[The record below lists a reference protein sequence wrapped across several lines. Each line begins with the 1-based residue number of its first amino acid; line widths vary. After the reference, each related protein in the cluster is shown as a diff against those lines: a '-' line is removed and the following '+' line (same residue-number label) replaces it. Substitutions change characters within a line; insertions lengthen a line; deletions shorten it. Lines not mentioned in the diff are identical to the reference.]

1 MRQTSATSRIS
12 QGFSLLEVLL
22 AMGILFGSL
31 AVLSQLAS
39 IGIDHLERAET
50 SSTAIR
56 LCQNKLG
63 EVLAGIQPLKD
74 IADEPL
80 LENADW
86 SYSIEIQPLE
96 PLSML
101 EVRVRVARISDV
113 QRKPNSRRGRYQ
125 LIRWIYQNG
134 GLAVQ

>member
-1 MRQTSATSRIS
+1 MRQASATSRIP

-39 IGIDHLERAET
+39 IGIDHLGRAET
-50 SSTAIR
+50 SSTSVR

-80 LENADW
+80 LEDADW
-86 SYSIEIQPLE
+86 SYSVKIQSLE
-96 PLSML
+96 PLPML
-101 EVRVRVARISDV
+101 EVQVQVARISDV
-113 QRKPNSRRGRYQ
+113 ERKPNSPRSRYE
-125 LIRWIYQNG
+125 LIRWIYRDG
-134 GLAVQ
+134 GLVVQ